1 MDHPSHFRSVQ
12 PGYRWDG
19 VPFLPYKDD
28 GSAPFKD
35 ISRQVL
41 FSDPALGCEWRYFE
55 MAAGGY
61 STLERHEHAHAVMI
75 LRGSG
80 LAMVDGEVKQVE
92 THDLVSIP
100 AWAWHQFR
108 ATDNA
113 PLGFMCMVNTVRD
126 KPALPTPAERDAMR
140 QSPEVAAFLDGRL
153 LAVTA

>member
-1 MDHPSHFRSVQ
+1 MDRPSHFRPVQ
-12 PGYRWDG
+12 PGYRWEG
-19 VPFLPYKDD
+19 VPYLPYKDD

-41 FSDPALGCEWRYFE
+41 FSNPALGCEWRYFE

-75 LRGSG
+75 LRGTG
-80 LAMVDGEVKQVE
+80 LAMVDGEVKHVG
-92 THDLVSIP
+92 TYDLVSIP
-100 AWAWHQFR
+100 AWTWHQFR

-126 KPALPTPAERDAMR
+126 KPALPTPEEREAMR
-140 QSPEVAAFLDGRL
+140 QNPEIAAFLDGHL
-153 LAVTA
+153 LAPAV